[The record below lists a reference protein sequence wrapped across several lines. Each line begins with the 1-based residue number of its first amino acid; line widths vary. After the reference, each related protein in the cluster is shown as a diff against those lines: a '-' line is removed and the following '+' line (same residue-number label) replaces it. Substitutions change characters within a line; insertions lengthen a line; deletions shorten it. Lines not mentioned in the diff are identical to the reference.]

1 MFFRVVALI
10 LLFIFDSFYIYKLI
24 SLNKNAIKT
33 NQMGIGN
40 KAPKVLII
48 ERLTI
53 IATILVFF
61 AELASIIFQKN
72 IPCIQ
77 VQCIGLFFEIL
88 AIFFFSF
95 ATITMKKSWR
105 VGIPEEKTK
114 LITNGI
120 YQWSRNPAF
129 VGFDFLYLSICLM
142 FFNIPLLI
150 LSAWAIIM
158 LHLQILQEEK
168 HLEKMFGNEYMIY
181 KTHTPRYLGLK
192 KIKIQI

>member
-1 MFFRVVALI
+1 
-10 LLFIFDSFYIYKLI
+10 
-24 SLNKNAIKT
+24 
-33 NQMGIGN
+33 MGIGN

-53 IATILVFF
+53 LATILVSLT
-61 AELASIIFQKN
+61 ELASIIFLKN
-72 IPCIQ
+72 LPCIQ

-88 AIFFFSF
+88 AVLFFAF

-150 LSAWAIIM
+150 LSVWAIIM
-158 LHLQILQEEK
+158 LHLQILQEE
-168 HLEKMFGNEYMIY
+168 
-181 KTHTPRYLGLK
+181 
-192 KIKIQI
+192 